1 MDVSSRAVEPSFP
14 SVLAFLPSPPS
25 PPSRAPRAAAS
36 RLNPSS
42 TAAAAASDSAA
53 ILRRASVVASVDGA
67 ESCDD
72 TSFVPSSRYP
82 RVRRA
87 AVGGVREIAQSSAL
101 IIAAFAPPPGLTTDA
116 RDAPTDPT
124 FAFLVADSDFF
135 ADDVSAARST
145 EAETAGGARG
155 VEEERGRPRDAST
168 AARSAASTSAAILPL
183 ALGVALSRAN
193 LSSRPCA
200 VSSSALA
207 AITPALAAR
216 YSCRR

>member
-145 EAETAGGARG
+145 EAETDGGARG
-155 VEEERGRPRDAST
+155 VEEERGPRDAST

-183 ALGVALSRAN
+183 ALGVALSRGK

-200 VSSSALA
+200 VSSPALA